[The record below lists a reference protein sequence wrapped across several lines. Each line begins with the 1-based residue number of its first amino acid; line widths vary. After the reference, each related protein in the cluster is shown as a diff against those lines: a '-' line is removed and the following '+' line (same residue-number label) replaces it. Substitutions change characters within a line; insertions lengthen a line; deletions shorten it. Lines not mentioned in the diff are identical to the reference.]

1 MFAFQ
6 FERSQIVIELRW
18 LPGIGRVA
26 RTAVRAE
33 AAEMRVVLSM
43 ARETILRRR
52 GEIGHST
59 RVGVTG
65 NAIYVRVFSIQQEW
79 EGFM

>member
-18 LPGIGRVA
+18 LPSFGRVA

-52 GEIGHST
+52 SEIDHT
-59 RVGVTG
+59 PCVGVAG
-65 NAIYVRVFSIQQEW
+65 NTTYLRVFTIQPEW
-79 EGFM
+79 ERFM